1 VDKWITP
8 QGQLQ
13 TNELVDS
20 TGERIMI
27 DFYVLREV
35 LKAHTDCPAVSCH
48 EGPALLLAA
57 AEDRDACFV
66 RFVRPSASLVK
77 RVNGSKV
84 IWFPAPTAAA
94 RFAFAHRRLPTC
106 HVDGRVRGP
115 GMLQQLPW
123 YSQTRHFFQRNC
135 CRDGPY
141 ERKFFHSERAPYGA
155 NFKPVLSF

>member
-1 VDKWITP
+1 MS
-8 QGQLQ
+8 
-13 TNELVDS
+13 LVDS

-27 DFYVLREV
+27 DFYVQREV

-77 RVNGSKV
+77 GVNGSKV

-94 RFAFAHRRLPTC
+94 RFAFAHRRLPPY
-106 HVDGRVRGP
+106 HVDPRVRGP
-115 GMLQQLPW
+115 GMLLGRRSGIPHPPDTPAARLKEPK
-123 YSQTRHFFQRNC
+123 SKATCVRPRV
-135 CRDGPY
+135 R
-141 ERKFFHSERAPYGA
+141 
-155 NFKPVLSF
+155 